1 MISYCKGRQIFQD
14 GNNYPVSVRTSGPA
28 VIYRK
33 MTDHRSQNPT
43 PTQSEGE
50 WRTGLR
56 SKQPKHPLT
65 EEWIKKMWYIYTM
78 EHYSAMKKKEIMPS
92 ATTWMDLK
100 MIIPNEVRKRKTNTV
115 WDHLHVESKKKKK
128 NDTNEPIYK
137 TEIDSDVEKQI
148 CN

>member
-1 MISYCKGRQIFQD
+1 
-14 GNNYPVSVRTSGPA
+14 
-28 VIYRK
+28 
-33 MTDHRSQNPT
+33 
-43 PTQSEGE
+43 
-50 WRTGLR
+50 
-56 SKQPKHPLT
+56 
-65 EEWIKKMWYIYTM
+65 M